1 MFACKREVE
10 VKVKVKLYC
19 KKVLRWSREDPI
31 STTRRDPLYR
41 PLPAIT
47 LTLVTHTY
55 ESHDLDSQRVITE
68 IHQMTHISHC
78 ATYRKSIIKHKT
90 YQVRKARHQ
99 RGTRDS

>member
-1 MFACKREVE
+1 LVDYLIVFVSPTNVLLGRDVEGTSSYLNKVLVALTLRARMLAYKREVK

-31 STTRRDPLYR
+31 STARRDPLYR

-55 ESHDLDSQRVITE
+55 ESHDHDS
-68 IHQMTHISHC
+68 
-78 ATYRKSIIKHKT
+78 
-90 YQVRKARHQ
+90 
-99 RGTRDS
+99 